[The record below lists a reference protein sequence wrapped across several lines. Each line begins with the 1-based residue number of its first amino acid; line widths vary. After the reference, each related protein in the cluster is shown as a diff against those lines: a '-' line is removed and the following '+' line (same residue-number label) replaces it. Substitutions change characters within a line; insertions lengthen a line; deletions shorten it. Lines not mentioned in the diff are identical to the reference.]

1 MKASCKTADFVREV
15 AAVSKSASTKS
26 TLPILGNILIE
37 TTKGGLFLSATNLE
51 SRLRAFIP
59 GKVEEAGSTTVDI
72 KTLVHLIGQF
82 DKNSRTDLLL
92 LDDGRLLVTDGGE
105 GTSGR
110 LPTIDPL
117 EMPFMPDYESWPIV
131 ALLRP
136 DLLKDRLDKA
146 IPFCASDE
154 ARPILTSVHIEAK
167 EKGLTFG
174 AANNYV
180 VVGTDLD
187 AVVEAPG
194 VSANVPAVTLKL
206 LASLVADDTVAY
218 RVNSNRPEVAF
229 TFDNYVFISRAIDGM
244 YPNYEQVL
252 PSFSAWD
259 GEAGSYGVTVDRKS
273 LLKALKLCRKDDIVR
288 LVTGPDALVVQIM
301 DYDKKPLFAKSIPA
315 TVNPVRDEVSAFNPT
330 LLTLALNS
338 ISATTVTLFR
348 NSPDVN
354 HVLGIDSGDPQFR
367 CAVMPVKVSS

>member
-1 MKASCKTADFVREV
+1 M
-15 AAVSKSASTKS
+15 
-26 TLPILGNILIE
+26 
-37 TTKGGLFLSATNLE
+37 
-51 SRLRAFIP
+51 
-59 GKVEEAGSTTVDI
+59 
-72 KTLVHLIGQF
+72 
-82 DKNSRTDLLL
+82 
-92 LDDGRLLVTDGGE
+92 
-105 GTSGR
+105 
-110 LPTIDPL
+110 PT
-117 EMPFMPDYESWPIV
+117 MPDYESWPIV

-273 LLKALKLCRKDDIVR
+273 LLKALKLSRKDDIVR
-288 LVTGPDALVVQIM
+288 LVTGPDALAVEIRDGVSA
-301 DYDKKPLFAKSIPA
+301 LFAKSIPA

-338 ISATTVTLFR
+338 ISASTVTLFR

-354 HVLGIDSGDPQFR
+354 HVLGIDTGDPQFR
-367 CAVMPVKVSS
+367 YAVMPVKVS